1 MRCLCIG
8 GATFYTAYSLVFLCP
23 LMVAAMGIFSP
34 PSTPYVPPI
43 ASIPQPPPTP
53 TPVDKVAEDAAARTR
68 AQLAAQAGYGS
79 TNPTGGQG
87 VTAPPSTA
95 FKTLLGQ

>member
-1 MRCLCIG
+1 
-8 GATFYTAYSLVFLCP
+8 
-23 LMVAAMGIFSP
+23 MGIFSP

-43 ASIPQPPPTP
+43 ATIPQPPAPP
-53 TPVDKVAEDAAARTR
+53 TPVDKSAEDAAARTK

-79 TNPTGGQG
+79 TDRTGGQG
-87 VTAPPSTA
+87 VTASAPTS

>member
-1 MRCLCIG
+1 
-8 GATFYTAYSLVFLCP
+8 
-23 LMVAAMGIFSP
+23 MVPAMGIFSP

-53 TPVDKVAEDAAARTR
+53 TPVDKAAEDAAARTK

-87 VTAPPSTA
+87 VTTLASTSY
-95 FKTLLGQ
+95 KTLLGQ